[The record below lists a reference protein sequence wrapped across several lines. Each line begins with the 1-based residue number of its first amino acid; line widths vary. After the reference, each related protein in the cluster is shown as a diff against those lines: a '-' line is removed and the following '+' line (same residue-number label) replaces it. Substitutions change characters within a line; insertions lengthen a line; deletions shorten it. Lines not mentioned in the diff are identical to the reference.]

1 MPQWKPRVPL
11 PYSAEDLERVVSD
24 ALRVLQE
31 IGLECPHREVA
42 RRLAEWPGAAYER
55 GRVTFAPDPLREH
68 VSEKRARLAG
78 FPQEDDTH
86 FTLGGCWAALYYC
99 DPLTQDVRPAASQEA
114 AQMARLWDAR
124 GLHGIVPVVPGD
136 VTPALVTLTA
146 ERLAL
151 ENSRFL
157 GGSLPV
163 ADAEEVRF
171 LTDMNLAAGR
181 RYQLL
186 EHVGIS
192 PLRLDAGALEVA
204 LLFQH
209 NPDLRV
215 TLGGFMPIA
224 GATAPLDPRS
234 ALVQAVAE
242 SIGFDVLC
250 SVLGFPDGLGLGLYP
265 FDFRYGAIVFGSAE
279 WCLYHALSLQMTE
292 HLTGRPV
299 RHGGFRSTGKRPDPQ
314 ATLERAASA
323 LWQAL
328 LGVRHFGA
336 VGQLST
342 DEVFSPQ
349 QAVLDREILGYVER
363 VVRGIDLG
371 PPEVDPVELI
381 GAGVREGSFLGVMDT
396 VTRFRDFYHFPDIFR
411 HWTVRGWRT
420 AGQPSILTEAWTRAQ
435 EEITSSRF
443 HLADD
448 QARAVKNL
456 YAKACAYLQGR
467 PSTAREEARK

>member
-11 PYSAEDLERVVSD
+11 PYSEEDLGRIFGD

-31 IGLECPHREVA
+31 IGLECLHQEVG
-42 RRLAEWPGAAYER
+42 RRLAEWPGAAYEH
-55 GRVTFAPDPLREH
+55 GRVTFTPDRVREH
-68 VSEKRARLAG
+68 VWEQRASPARP
-78 FPQEDDTH
+78 PQEDDAH

-99 DPLTQDVRPAASQEA
+99 EPESQDVRPAASEEA
-114 AQMARLWDAR
+114 AQMCRLWDAR
-124 GLHGIVPVVPGD
+124 GIRGIVPVVPGD
-136 VTPALVTLTA
+136 VTPGLVTLTA

-151 ENSRFL
+151 GNSRFL

-192 PLRLDAGALEVA
+192 PLRLDPGALEMA

-209 NPDLRV
+209 NPDLDV
-215 TLGGFMPIA
+215 ALGGFMPIA

-242 SIGFDVLC
+242 SVGFEILC
-250 SVLGFPDGLGLGLYP
+250 AVLGFPGGLGLGLYP
-265 FDFRYGAIVFGSAE
+265 FDFRYGAIVFGSPE
-279 WCLYHALSLQMTE
+279 WCLYDALSLQMME
-292 HLTGRPV
+292 YLTGRPV
-299 RHGGFRSTGKRPDPQ
+299 RHGGFRSTGKRPDAQ
-314 ATLERAASA
+314 ATCERAASA

-328 LGVRHFGA
+328 LGVRHFGS

-349 QAVLDREILGYVER
+349 QAVLDREILTYVER
-363 VVRGIDLG
+363 VARGIDLG
-371 PPEVDPVELI
+371 PPDVDPVALI
-381 GAGVREGSFLGVMDT
+381 RAGVGEGSFLAVMDT
-396 VTRFRDFYHFPDIFR
+396 VTRFRDFYSFPDIFR
-411 HWTVRGWRT
+411 RWTVRGWRA
-420 AGQPSILTEAWTRAQ
+420 AGKPSVLDEAWARAK
-435 EEITSSRF
+435 EEIATSRF
-443 HLADD
+443 VLADD
-448 QARAVKNL
+448 QARAVAQL
-456 YAKACAYLQGR
+456 YEKARAYIQGR
-467 PSTAREEARK
+467 P